1 MLLQN
6 SLRTLLLKL
15 FCFTLVTFILC
26 SIPLVTIHAA
36 QEVSDT
42 NANLIKSNTTQE
54 ASASPYV
61 IERLLGDE
69 VYGDFVLGPGKIELE
84 IKPGETKTTEITVS
98 NRTGVPKQ
106 FEITFED
113 ATGSS
118 DPTRPLVLLGSDRGP
133 YSMKDYISVPATRF
147 TLQHNDRARIPVTIS
162 IPADVEVGGRYGSVL
177 VSTVSSEAKAAGE
190 QGTQPQSAVVSRI
203 GSLFFITIPGDIKKD
218 GMLKE
223 FSTIPLKAFYQSG
236 PINFGI
242 LFENKGTSHLTPY
255 GELRIKNVFDEE
267 VGYLQLEP
275 WFVMPQSLRL
285 REVAWDRDF
294 LFGKYT
300 ATLELNRGYDELTDT
315 LSYSFWVLPWK
326 PIAGGF
332 AILFSVLFIIR
343 AFFKKFEFKRKD

>member
-1 MLLQN
+1 MLFKNNVLTSFQYLFLIFVTLALWTV
-6 SLRTLLLKL
+6 SLTNLYAAEEVA
-15 FCFTLVTFILC
+15 TTNGDSVAGGAIQDV
-26 SIPLVTIHAA
+26 SPNPYTIEH
-36 QEVSDT
+36 
-42 NANLIKSNTTQE
+42 
-54 ASASPYV
+54 
-61 IERLLGDE
+61 LLGDE
-69 VYGDFVLGPGKIELE
+69 VFDDFVVGPGKIELE
-84 IKPGETKTTEITVS
+84 IKPGESKTIEMTIS
-98 NRTGVPKQ
+98 NRTGAPRI
-106 FEITFED
+106 FEIISED

-133 YSMKDYISVPATRF
+133 YSMKDYVSVPARRF
-147 TLQHNDRARIPVTIS
+147 TLGHSERARIPVTIT
-162 IPADVEVGGRYGSVL
+162 IPADEEAGGRYGSVL

-223 FSTIPLKAFYQSG
+223 FSTIPQKAFYQSG

-300 ATLELNRGYDELTDT
+300 TTLELNRGYDELTDT